1 MILSLL
7 LVATSL
13 LTAVVFSEVLVASTS
28 AALTLSP
35 PTSARLV
42 GIAAHI
48 NKYLI
53 FFSIKYFLLIFCS
66 LKNIPIFYQLKIRTF
81 LKLSTINYNT

>member
-13 LTAVVFSEVLVASTS
+13 LTVVVFSEVLAASTS
-28 AALTLSP
+28 TALALSP
-35 PTSARLV
+35 PTSAILV

-53 FFSIKYFLLIFCS
+53 FFSIKYFLLI
-66 LKNIPIFYQLKIRTF
+66 Y
-81 LKLSTINYNT
+81 

>member
-1 MILSLL
+1 MLL
-7 LVATSL
+7 VVALATELLAVATSL
-13 LTAVVFSEVLVASTS
+13 LTEVVLSAVLVASTS
-28 AALTLSP
+28 AALALSP

-53 FFSIKYFLLIFCS
+53 FFSIKYFLLI
-66 LKNIPIFYQLKIRTF
+66 Y
-81 LKLSTINYNT
+81 

>member
-7 LVATSL
+7 LVAVSL
-13 LTAVVFSEVLVASTS
+13 LTAVVFSEVLLIATLLQTAVVFSEVLVASTS
-28 AALTLSP
+28 AALALSP

-48 NKYLI
+48 SKYLI
-53 FFSIKYFLLIFCS
+53 FFSIKYFLLI
-66 LKNIPIFYQLKIRTF
+66 Y
-81 LKLSTINYNT
+81 